1 MSETMDRE
9 KKFIMNEY
17 LEVTIKG
24 SLVPLCSDCYRALGW
39 IIVDTSSGV
48 DSIKLTLQRDRKIK
62 HRVALCDLQRKCET
76 AFQTIERLENSK
88 MTKALA
94 VALGMGLLGS
104 AFLAGAVFAYLAS
117 QLPLSV
123 FLAIPGFLGWGL
135 PYYLYHKVIR
145 KSTDRMNPLID
156 ENYDVIYE
164 ACEKASQLLS

>member
-1 MSETMDRE
+1 MDQE

-39 IIVDTSSGV
+39 TIVDTSSGV
-48 DSIKLTLQRDRKIK
+48 DSIKMTLQRDRKIK
-62 HRVALCDLQRKCET
+62 HRVALCDLQRKCEV
-76 AFQTIERLENSK
+76 AFQAIERLENSK
-88 MTKALA
+88 ITKALA
-94 VALGMGLLGS
+94 VALGIGLLGT

-117 QLPLSV
+117 QLPLSII
-123 FLAIPGFLGWGL
+123 LAIPGFLGWGL
-135 PYYLYHKVIR
+135 PYYIYRQILK

-164 ACEKASQLLS
+164 ACEKASQLLA